1 MSSTVLIAALMSTLS
16 SAPESVAETNDRIS
30 QEREATTTVVAE
42 QRSRPRTE
50 IVTITENPSPELAP
64 VVTTTQEPLDDG
76 SSSASAVVTDQDQV
90 SYTPGNIPG
99 VSLELEQRFDRL
111 AQCESTGDWSINT
124 GNGFY
129 GGLQFTP
136 STWDAFGGEK
146 YADNAHQATREQ
158 QIEIAAKVLD
168 GQGWGAWPACTSSFG
183 WR

>member
-1 MSSTVLIAALMSTLS
+1 MSSAVLIAALMSTLS
-16 SAPESVAETNDRIS
+16 SAPESVAETNNRIS
-30 QEREATTTVVAE
+30 QEREATTTVVVE
-42 QRSRPRTE
+42 QRSQPRNE
-50 IVTITENPSPELAP
+50 IVTITENPVPELAP
-64 VVTTTQEPLDDG
+64 VVTTAPEPLANG
-76 SSSASAVVTDQDQV
+76 NSSPSAVITDQDLIN
-90 SYTPGNIPG
+90 YTPGNIPG

-111 AQCESTGDWSINT
+111 AQCESTGNWSINT

>member
-30 QEREATTTVVAE
+30 QEREATAVVAE

-50 IVTITENPSPELAP
+50 IVTITENPAPELAP
-64 VVTTTQEPLDDG
+64 VVTTTQEPLDNG
-76 SSSASAVVTDQDQV
+76 NSSQNTVITDQDQIN
-90 SYTPGNIPG
+90 YTPGNIPG